1 LDEATDASV
10 SGGGGAKF
18 ARHPPGFANLLFYQN
33 KPLIRRGFA
42 MRQPRSVSNGL
53 GEVGESTGLLL

>member
-1 LDEATDASV
+1 VVERNLLNIH
-10 SGGGGAKF
+10 
-18 ARHPPGFANLLFYQN
+18 RGFANVLFYQN

>member
-1 LDEATDASV
+1 MKRRTLPFPAVVE
-10 SGGGGAKF
+10 
-18 ARHPPGFANLLFYQN
+18 RNLLNIHRGFANVLFYQN